1 MLQRQSGL
9 SLIAVA
15 IGMAAL
21 AGAAMYALYAIRH
34 EGKGLPALPAMP
46 SAARVAEAV
55 AAPASPEPL
64 RKCTVNGQTV
74 ISNTDCKSSGKVI
87 RIHDSK
93 GIESPKAPSSRPEA
107 APAPDDVRTQMIE
120 KATR

>member
-21 AGAAMYALYAIRH
+21 AGAAMFALYAIRH
-34 EGKGLPALPAMP
+34 EGKGLPSLPS
-46 SAARVAEAV
+46 SAKMTEAVHAV
-55 AAPASPEPL
+55 AAPASTAPM
-64 RKCTVNGQTV
+64 RKCTINGKTV
-74 ISNTDCKSSGKVI
+74 ISNTECGDNGKLI
-87 RIHDSK
+87 QIHDSQ
-93 GIESPKAPSSRPEA
+93 GIESPKAPPKPEPA
-107 APAPDDVRTQMIE
+107 AEDMRAKMIE

>member
-1 MLQRQSGL
+1 MLRRQSGL

-21 AGAAMYALYAIRH
+21 AAAAMFALYAMRH
-34 EGKGLPALPAMP
+34 EGKLPELPKAVK
-46 SAARVAEAV
+46 AAAAAAE
-55 AAPASPEPL
+55 PASSEPL
-64 RKCTVNGQTV
+64 RKCTINGKTV
-74 ISNTDCKSSGKVI
+74 ISNSECAEKGQVI

-93 GIESPKAPSSRPEA
+93 GIESPKAPPPVEATPEDMRA
-107 APAPDDVRTQMIE
+107 KMIE

>member
-21 AGAAMYALYAIRH
+21 AAAAMFALYAIRH
-34 EGKGLPALPAMP
+34 EGKLPALPATVTAP
-46 SAARVAEAV
+46 VQA
-55 AAPASPEPL
+55 AAPASSEPL
-64 RKCTVNGQTV
+64 RKCTINGKTV
-74 ISNTDCKSSGKVI
+74 ISNSDCKESGQVI

-93 GIESPKAPSSRPEA
+93 GIESPKAPPA
-107 APAPDDVRTQMIE
+107 AEPTPDDMRAKMIE

>member
-1 MLQRQSGL
+1 MLHRQSGL

-21 AGAAMYALYAIRH
+21 AAAAMFGLYAIRH
-34 EGKGLPALPAMP
+34 EGKLPSMPAAMQATI
-46 SAARVAEAV
+46 AAQVPAT
-55 AAPASPEPL
+55 APASSEPL
-64 RKCTVNGQTV
+64 RKCTINGKTV
-74 ISNTDCKSSGKVI
+74 ISNSDCKDSGQVI

-93 GIESPKAPSSRPEA
+93 GIESPKAPPPAEA
-107 APAPDDVRTQMIE
+107 APEDLRAKMVE